1 VISLAVVSGKGGT
14 GKTTIATSLFLS
26 LENAQ
31 LIDADVDEPNCSLF
45 LDIKTEYVKDA
56 QVPIPVIDSTKCILC
71 GECVKNCE
79 YNALANL
86 PNQILVFD
94 RICHGCGVCSVVC
107 PTEAI
112 TEKNRSLGKIF
123 SGTNEKRRFDYGELI
138 VGEELSTPIISTL
151 KEQID
156 EEKDY
161 VIFDSPPGSACPMV
175 EAVIDVDYVI
185 VVAEPTPFGLS
196 DMKVVVET
204 LYQLNKKFGVIINKE
219 GIGNEELENYCREKG
234 IAILFRIPF
243 DMKIAKSYS
252 VGNNL
257 LKTFPEWK
265 GKFQKIIKEI
275 AEEVKNE

>member
-1 VISLAVVSGKGGT
+1 MISIAVVSGKGGT

-26 LENAQ
+26 LDNAQ

-45 LDIKTEYVKDA
+45 LDIKTQHVKDA
-56 QVPIPVIDSTKCILC
+56 QIPIPVIDSSKCILC

-107 PTEAI
+107 LAEAI

-123 SGTNEKRRFDYGELI
+123 SGIKGNRRFDYGELI

-151 KEQID
+151 KEQVD
-156 EEKDY
+156 KKKDY

-175 EAVIDVDYVI
+175 ETVIDVDYVI

-219 GIGNEELENYCREKG
+219 GIGNEELENYCKENN
-234 IAILFRIPF
+234 IPILLRIPF
-243 DMKIAKSYS
+243 DLKIAKSYS
-252 VGNNL
+252 VGNNFL
-257 LKTFPEWK
+257 TTFPEWK
-265 GKFQKIIKEI
+265 EKFQQMIEEI
-275 AEEVKNE
+275 TEEVKNE

>member
-1 VISLAVVSGKGGT
+1 MISIAVVSGKGGT

-26 LENAQ
+26 LDNVQ

-45 LDIKTEYVKDA
+45 LDIKAHHVKDA
-56 QVPIPVIDSTKCILC
+56 QIPIPVIDNSKCILC

-112 TEKNRSLGKIF
+112 IEKNRSLGKIF
-123 SGTNEKRRFDYGELI
+123 SGIKGNRRFDYGELI

-151 KEQID
+151 KEQVD
-156 EEKDY
+156 EKKDY

-175 EAVIDVDYVI
+175 ETVIDVDYVI

-219 GIGNEELENYCREKG
+219 GIGNEELENYCKENS
-234 IAILFRIPF
+234 IPILLRIPF
-243 DMKIAKSYS
+243 DLKIAKSYS

-257 LKTFPEWK
+257 LTAFPKWK
-265 GKFQKIIKEI
+265 EKFQQMIKEI
-275 AEEVKNE
+275 TEEVKNE